1 MTSLTRTSYCD
12 VRTLEKKLGLARIL
26 RLERNFIF
34 QGTKVGAAIISH
46 RRQSEKDKLM
56 RTLRGVSGLLG
67 LIVFLNPICFGAT
80 ITGTVKGADGA
91 PFQGAFVEAQNSK
104 TRITTIVLSDSR
116 GRYRVPDL
124 SAGEY
129 RLQIRAVGFR
139 ADTRGGITLTAD
151 QNASFDFSLE
161 KAVVRWNEISQYQ
174 AAQLWPP
181 AKGKDL
187 IFAHCNICHQ
197 FQTRMASVRRDLDG
211 WRDRISYMRDAMHF
225 SIFLGP
231 HFNDQDAEE
240 VASYLTSL
248 FGPDSVL
255 PKSAA
260 DMPGYEKTVRP
271 FRSEAKN
278 IVYVE
283 YDMPGPSRMP
293 FSAAPDKNG
302 FLWIPDFGVA
312 NKITQLDPKTGEMK
326 DFSIPNVG
334 TGGVHSA
341 VPAADGSVWIAEQ
354 GPNKIGRWDPGTQ
367 RITEYQDAY
376 LPGKE
381 GIEDGGSKHTIRMD
395 PSGKVWASGVP
406 LTRFDPETARFAR
419 FVEGEYAY
427 DVKPDKNGDAWF
439 TSPLANKIGKVDGK
453 TLKVSQWI
461 PPTRDAHPRRMEI
474 GPDGMIY
481 FGEYQGGKMG
491 RFDPK
496 TQTFKEFPLPGPD
509 PSPYALGFDADG
521 FLWYD
526 SHNMG
531 EIARFDPRTGNVIE
545 YPFPHT
551 EPAMREFFRD
561 AQGRMWYGTAPNNKV
576 GYFYLA
582 GENGAAGSGSN

>member
-1 MTSLTRTSYCD
+1 
-12 VRTLEKKLGLARIL
+12 
-26 RLERNFIF
+26 
-34 QGTKVGAAIISH
+34 
-46 RRQSEKDKLM
+46 M
-56 RTLRGVSGLLG
+56 RTLRGVFGLFG
-67 LIVFLNPICFGAT
+67 LAAFFGPMCYGAS
-80 ITGTVKGADGA
+80 ITGTVKGPDGSA
-91 PFQGAFVEAQNSK
+91 FQGAFVEAQNSK
-104 TRITTIVLSDSR
+104 TRITTIVLSDSQ

-124 SAGEY
+124 VAGDY
-129 RLQIRAVGFR
+129 RVQIRAVGFH
-139 ADTRGGITLTAD
+139 ADPKVGITLTAD
-151 QNASFDFSLE
+151 QTASTDFSLE
-161 KAVVRWNEISQYQ
+161 KAIVRWNEISQYQ

-187 IFAHCNICHQ
+187 IFGHCNICHQ

-211 WRDRISYMRDAMHF
+211 WKDRVAYMREAMGF

-231 HFNDQDAEE
+231 HFSDQDAEE
-240 VASYLTSL
+240 VATYLTSL

-260 DMPGYEKTVRP
+260 DMPGYAKTVRP
-271 FRSEAKN
+271 FSSEAMN

-283 YDMPGPSRMP
+283 YEMPGPSRMP

-312 NKITQLDPKTGEMK
+312 NKITRLDPKTGEMK

-341 VPAADGSVWIAEQ
+341 VPAADGSVWLAEQ
-354 GPNKIGRWDPGTQ
+354 GPNKIGRWDPATQ
-367 RITEYQDAY
+367 RITEFQDAY

-381 GIEDGGSKHTIRMD
+381 GTEDGGSKHTIRMD

-406 LTRFDPETARFAR
+406 LTRFDPETGKFAR

-439 TSPLANKIGKVDGK
+439 TSPFAGKIGKVDGK
-453 TLKVSQWI
+453 TSQVSRWAT
-461 PPTRDAHPRRMEI
+461 PTPDSHPRRMEI

-481 FGEYQGGKMG
+481 TGEYQAGKIA

-509 PSPYALGFDADG
+509 PTPYALGFDANG
-521 FLWYD
+521 YLWYD

-531 EIARFDPRTGNVIE
+531 EIGRFDSRTGNVIE

-551 EPAMREFFRD
+551 ELAMREFFRD
-561 AQGRMWYGTAPNNKV
+561 AQGRMWYGSAPNNKV

-582 GENGAAGSGSN
+582 GKSGAAGSGGK